1 MNNGKKIILVQRIN
15 WRKEGQK
22 ANVTNEN
29 QIEEA
34 GQQIYE
40 AVKKEDVQLLI
51 KLLDSWAGNQRVLN
65 WYGKDKLTPLM
76 YACRFK
82 KKNADLLKEL
92 LRTPGIDVNL
102 TIISEVNDSNGEKI
116 TYEES
121 ALIWALQE
129 ENITALEI
137 LNRTKKDTRLV
148 IKEDVFKKMY
158 GDNYKEDMPIEIL
171 DEFFPTTTSIP
182 IRPEP
187 EKNPG
192 QAIYEAANN
201 GKVDILKKLLIE
213 YAENSEV
220 LNYSPSQGM
229 TPLIIACGVNEVEC
243 VRLLVDTVGVDVNL
257 FRVDGSTALCCAVQS
272 EFIEVVKV
280 LLEAKKDGKI
290 NLDLDKAPTAKWYS
304 SNFIGKSPLKIAR
317 ELGYTAIVDGLVAA
331 GATEKEDPVPAP
343 KNSFIGRVGK
353 FFSRQSPVKGG
364 KTKKSKKSTKKTKK
378 PKTSSKLRNTSKHLN
393 IRR

>member
-1 MNNGKKIILVQRIN
+1 M
-15 WRKEGQK
+15 
-22 ANVTNEN
+22 
-29 QIEEA
+29 
-34 GQQIYE
+34 
-40 AVKKEDVQLLI
+40 
-51 KLLDSWAGNQRVLN
+51 
-65 WYGKDKLTPLM
+65 
-76 YACRFK
+76 
-82 KKNADLLKEL
+82 
-92 LRTPGIDVNL
+92 LRTPGINVNL

-116 TYEES
+116 PYEES
-121 ALIWALQE
+121 ALILALQE

-137 LNRTKKDTRLV
+137 LNRTKKDTGLV

-171 DEFFPTTTSIP
+171 EELFPTTTSIP
-182 IRPEP
+182 IRPEA
-187 EKNPG
+187 EEDPG

-201 GKVDILKKLLIE
+201 GKVDILEKLLKVH
-213 YAENSEV
+213 AGNSEV

-243 VRLLVDTVGVDVNL
+243 VRLLVNTVGVDVNL
-257 FRVDGSTALCCAVQS
+257 FRNDGSTALCCAVQS

-280 LLEAKKDGKI
+280 LLEANKDGKI

-317 ELGYTAIVDGLVAA
+317 ELGYTGIVVELREA

-353 FFSRQSPVKGG
+353 FFSRPVKGG

-378 PKTSSKLRNTSKHLN
+378 PKTSSKLRNTRKHLN